1 MDSATIQPPPLV
13 RPSKTSWLRKSF
25 IPSLCDVFFLAVI
38 AWSFLTAET
47 GWRRLLWDGD
57 VALHTAIGNWVLEH
71 GQAPVRDPFSFT
83 LPGAPWLAVEWGTGV
98 VFAALD
104 HAFGLKGIVFLSGVM
119 IAALI
124 TVLLRTMLTARANTL
139 FALLVALLAS
149 NALSLHYHARP
160 HLFTLLFIAIAA
172 WILTKDRSP
181 DDGASGEEGRT
192 RWIWLLPPLT
202 ILWVNLHP
210 GFAILFAYL
219 GVLVVGSAL
228 ERAFGNGS
236 REATVRYAGLTA
248 ACGAATFVNPFG
260 WKLHAEILSYFQAKG
275 MTDLIQEFQAP
286 SFRTSPQLYF
296 MVFLLAGIALC
307 GLFLSQRRFIEP
319 LLILGL
325 AYASLTSVRHS
336 TIFVVIVA
344 PIVAAEL
351 SVYWRTFALRQPRG
365 SVSRILEG
373 LSTEKRAAFSRNSIW
388 ALAGLAAIF
397 VWAPREQWPTAF
409 DTKLFPVAMAAR
421 HPEFATARMF
431 TTEQWADYLL
441 YRNYPRQ
448 RVFYDDRSFYGE
460 KMFRTVRDLLNGA
473 SGWQATLDRYHTDLV
488 VIEPGSLLAG
498 RVRDDPA
505 WKLIDSDKTALLFA
519 RQRAQ

>member
-1 MDSATIQPPPLV
+1 MDSATIHTPPLV
-13 RPSKTSWLRKSF
+13 RPSNASWLRESL
-25 IPSLCDVFFLAVI
+25 IPSLCDLFFLAVI
-38 AWSFLTAET
+38 AWTFMTAET
-47 GWRRLLWDGD
+47 GWGRLLWDGD

-71 GQAPVRDPFSFT
+71 GRAPVIDPFSFA
-83 LPGAPWLAVEWGTGV
+83 LPNAPWLAVEWGTGV
-98 VFAALD
+98 VFASLD
-104 HAFGLKGIVFLSGVM
+104 HAIGLKGIVFLSGVM

-124 TVLLRTMLTARANTL
+124 TVLLRTMLSAGADTL
-139 FALLVALLAS
+139 FSLVVALLAS

-160 HLFTLLFIAIAA
+160 HLFTLLFISVAA
-172 WILTKDRSP
+172 WILTKDR
-181 DDGASGEEGRT
+181 GVART

-228 ERAFGNGS
+228 EWAFGNGS
-236 REATVRYAGLTA
+236 RAGTLRYAGLTA

-260 WKLHAEILSYFQAKG
+260 WKLHVEILSYFQAKG

-307 GLFLSQRRFIEP
+307 GLFLSQKRFIEP
-319 LLILGL
+319 LLIVGL

-336 TIFVVIVA
+336 TVFVVIVA
-344 PIVAAEL
+344 PILAAEL
-351 SVYWRTFALRQPRG
+351 SVYWRAFALRQPRG
-365 SVSRILEG
+365 SVPRILDG
-373 LSTEKRAAFSRNSIW
+373 LSTEKREAFSRNSIW

-397 VWAPREQWPTAF
+397 LWAPREQWPTGF
-409 DTKLFPVAMAAR
+409 DAKTFPVAMAAR
-421 HPEFATARMF
+421 HPELATARMF

-473 SGWQATLDRYHTDLV
+473 SGWQKTLDDYQTDV
-488 VIEPGSLLAG
+488 VLIEPASLLAG
-498 RVRDDPA
+498 RIRDA
-505 WKLIDSDKTALLFA
+505 STWKLIDSDKTALLFV
-519 RQRAQ
+519 RQRVQ